1 MDKRWLWAVL
11 LVFILVGLTN
21 PVARAQGLSPQ
32 ETWVLQQVAAGYTA
46 DLREKF
52 GPEER
57 SRHLRGRFL
66 EALLTGEM
74 SGFKAHRRGVSVKN
88 AVIPD
93 YVSLRSAEVALAV
106 ELQACRFPAGVDCG
120 YALFKKS
127 LSLDGSI
134 ITGMARFNGMKVESD
149 ASFHNTEFQGGA
161 FFEGANIQGRLSLR
175 EARFTGNLGGQFT
188 NLQVG
193 SDADFSQALFQ
204 GDSFFSRMRVKG
216 NFVIFNGAFEKQVF
230 FDGTEVGGD
239 FNGINAQFRHP
250 QAPVYLVNLKV
261 GQMGLFTGLKSQGG
275 VSLAMAQFRDLFL
288 GNPDPAQIIGYKGLT
303 LDYAVV
309 ERVLD
314 LRNLEVDHLSAK
326 KLTAKDLAFI
336 DNVRIKDEAHLDSSS
351 FFILMLTKVAWPR
364 TGDKVW
370 LDEMTYQAI
379 HARDNLAE
387 ENPQDWRKLLDLLQ
401 ISRFNTQNY
410 SQLESYFKRRGEQDR
425 ADEVFIQGKRRE
437 NLEKWWRPTN
447 LATFIFWDLLAGYG
461 RKPSRTLW
469 ISLSIVLLGM
479 LFFDPKNFDPSFV
492 GGWRW
497 LLNGDRRKTGVIRF
511 FLSLDE
517 FLPGVD
523 LGLARLWQ
531 ISQISFGALLYYHFH
546 KIAGW
551 ILIPIALAA
560 VYTQFK

>member
-1 MDKRWLWAVL
+1 M
-11 LVFILVGLTN
+11 LVFILAGFTAGA
-21 PVARAQGLSPQ
+21 ARAQGLSPQ

-52 GPEER
+52 GPDEK
-57 SRHLRGRFL
+57 SRNLRGRFL

-74 SGFKAHRRGVSVKN
+74 SGFKAHRRGVSIKN

-93 YVSLRSAEVALAV
+93 YVSLRSAEVSQAV
-106 ELQACRFPAGVDCG
+106 ELQACRFPAGLDFG

-134 ITGMARFNGMKVESD
+134 IAGMAMFNGMKVESD
-149 ASFHNTEFQGGA
+149 ASFNQTEFQGGL
-161 FFEGANIQGRLSLR
+161 FFEGANIQGRLNAR
-175 EARFTGNLGGQFT
+175 EARLTGKLGGQFT

-193 SDADFSQALFQ
+193 SDADFSQARFQ
-204 GDSFFSRMRVKG
+204 ADTFCSRMRVKG
-216 NFVIFNGAFEKQVF
+216 NFSIFNAVFEKQAF

-239 FNGINAQFRHP
+239 FNGINAQFSHP

-288 GNPDPAQIIGYKGLT
+288 GSTDPAHSIGYKALT

-314 LRNLEVDHLSAK
+314 LRNLQVDNLSAK
-326 KLTAKDLAFI
+326 KLTAKDLAFM
-336 DNVRIKDEAHLDSSS
+336 DNVRVKDEAHLESSS
-351 FFILMLTKVAWPR
+351 FFILMLTKVVWPQ

-370 LDEMTYQAI
+370 LDEMTYQSI
-379 HARDNLAE
+379 HARDNIAE
-387 ENPQDWRKLLDLLQ
+387 EKPQDWRKLLQLLQ

-410 SQLESYFKRRGEQDR
+410 SQLESYFQRRGEKDR
-425 ADEVFIQGKRRE
+425 ADEVFVQGKRRE
-437 NLEKWWRPTN
+437 TLEKWWRPTSM
-447 LATFIFWDLLAGYG
+447 ATFIFWDLLAGYG

-479 LFFDPKNFDPSFV
+479 LFFDPKNFDPSFL
-492 GGWRW
+492 GGWSW
-497 LLNGDRRKTGVIRF
+497 LLNGDRNKTGVIRF

-523 LGLARLWQ
+523 LGLAKLWQ
-531 ISQISFGALLYYHFH
+531 ISQISFGTLLYYHFH

>member
-1 MDKRWLWAVL
+1 VGKRVL
-11 LVFILVGLTN
+11 LAIILGFILAGLTGGG
-21 PVARAQGLSPQ
+21 ALAQGLSPQ
-32 ETWVLQQVAAGYTA
+32 ETWVMQQVAAGFTA
-46 DLREKF
+46 DLQEKF

-74 SGFKAHRRGVSVKN
+74 SGFKAHRRGVSIKN

-93 YVSLRSAEVALAV
+93 YVSLRSAEVAQAV

-120 YALFKKS
+120 YTLFKKS

-134 ITGMARFNGMKVESD
+134 ITGMAMFNGMKVESD
-149 ASFHNTEFQGGA
+149 ASFNKTGFQGGA
-161 FFEGANIQGRLSLR
+161 FFEGANIQGRLSAR

-204 GDSFFSRMRVKG
+204 ADTFCSRMRVKG
-216 NFVIFNGAFEKQVF
+216 NFVIFNGVFEKQVF

-261 GQMGLFTGLKSQGG
+261 GQMGLFTNLKSQGG

-288 GNPDPAQIIGYKGLT
+288 GNPEPTQIIGYKALT

-314 LRNLEVDHLSAK
+314 LRNLEVDNLSAK
-326 KLTAKDLAFI
+326 KLTAKDLAFL

-351 FFILMLTKVAWPR
+351 FFILMLTKVAWPQTR
-364 TGDKVW
+364 NRVW

-379 HARDNLAE
+379 HARDNVAE
-387 ENPQDWRKLLDLLQ
+387 EKPQDWLKLLDLLQ

-410 SQLESYFKRRGEQDR
+410 SQLESYFQRRGEKDR

-437 NLEKWWRPTN
+437 ILQKWWRPTN
-447 LATFIFWDLLAGYG
+447 LATFLFWDLLAGYG

-469 ISLSIVLLGM
+469 ISLAIVMVGM
-479 LFFDPKNFDPSFV
+479 LFFDHRNFDPSFV
-492 GGWRW
+492 GGWKW
-497 LLNGDRRKTGVIRF
+497 LLNGDPSKTAVIRF

-523 LGLARLWQ
+523 LGLAKLWQ
-531 ISQISFGALLYYHFH
+531 ISQISFGTLLYYHFR

-551 ILIPIALAA
+551 ILIPVALAA

>member
-1 MDKRWLWAVL
+1 MGKRIQLAVM
-11 LVFILVGLTN
+11 LVFILSGLTGG
-21 PVARAQGLSPQ
+21 AASAQGPSPQ

-52 GPEER
+52 GPEDK

-74 SGFKAHRRGVSVKN
+74 SGFKAHRRGVSIKN

-93 YVSLRSAEVALAV
+93 YVSLRSAEVSQAV
-106 ELQACRFPAGVDCG
+106 ELQACRFPAGVDFG

-134 ITGMARFNGMKVESD
+134 IAGMAMFNGMKVESD
-149 ASFHNTEFQGGA
+149 ASFNQTEFQGGV
-161 FFEGANIQGRLSLR
+161 FFEGANILGRVSAR
-175 EARFTGNLGGQFT
+175 EARLTGKLGGQFT

-204 GDSFFSRMRVKG
+204 ADTFFSRMRVKG
-216 NFVIFNGAFEKQVF
+216 NFSIFNSVFEKQVF

-239 FNGINAQFRHP
+239 FNGINAQFSHP

-261 GQMGLFTGLKSQGG
+261 GQMGLFTNLKSQGG
-275 VSLAMAQFRDLFL
+275 ISLAMAQFRDLFL
-288 GNPDPAQIIGYKGLT
+288 GSTDQAQTIGYKGLT

-314 LRNLEVDHLSAK
+314 LRNLQVDNLSAK
-326 KLTAKDLAFI
+326 KLTAKDLAFL
-336 DNVRIKDEAHLDSSS
+336 DNVRVKDEAHLESST
-351 FFILMLTKVAWPR
+351 FFILMLTKMAWPQ

-379 HARDNLAE
+379 HARDNVAE
-387 ENPQDWRKLLDLLQ
+387 EKPQDWRKLLHLLQ

-410 SQLESYFKRRGEQDR
+410 SQLESYFQRRGEKDR
-425 ADEVFIQGKRRE
+425 ADEVYVQGKRRE
-437 NLEKWWRPTN
+437 TLEKWWRPSSM
-447 LATFIFWDLLAGYG
+447 ATFIFWDLLAGYG

-469 ISLSIVLLGM
+469 ISLSIVFLGM
-479 LFFDPKNFDPSFV
+479 LFFDPKNFDPSFL
-492 GGWRW
+492 GGWGW
-497 LLNGDRRKTGVIRF
+497 LLNGDPTKTGVIRF

-523 LGLARLWQ
+523 LGLAKLWQ
-531 ISQISFGALLYYHFH
+531 ISQISFGTLLYYHFH

>member
-1 MDKRWLWAVL
+1 MGKRML
-11 LVFILVGLTN
+11 LAALLLFILAGLTAGA
-21 PVARAQGLSPQ
+21 ARAQGQSPQ
-32 ETWVLQQVAAGYTA
+32 ETWVLQQLASGLTA

-52 GPEER
+52 GPEEKAR
-57 SRHLRGRFL
+57 VLRGRFL

-74 SGFKAHRRGVSVKN
+74 SGFKAHRRGVSIKN

-93 YVSLRSAEVALAV
+93 YVSLRSAEVVQAV
-106 ELQACRFPAGVDCG
+106 DLQACRFPAGVDFG

-127 LSLDGSI
+127 LSLDGST
-134 ITGMARFNGMKVESD
+134 ITGMAMFNGMKVESD
-149 ASFHNTEFQGGA
+149 ASFNKTEFQGGA
-161 FFEGANIQGRLSLR
+161 FLEGANLQGRLIAR
-175 EARFTGNLGGQFT
+175 EARFTGKIGGQFT

-193 SDADFSQALFQ
+193 SDADFSQAFFQ
-204 GDSFFSRMRVKG
+204 SDTFCSRMRIKG
-216 NFVIFNGAFEKQVF
+216 NFVIFNGVFENQAF

-239 FNGINAQFRHP
+239 FNGINAQFRHT

-288 GNPDPAQIIGYKGLT
+288 GNPEPAQIIGYKALI

-314 LRNLEVDHLSAK
+314 LRNLEVDYLSAK
-326 KLTAKDLAFI
+326 KLTAKDLAFF
-336 DNVRIKDEAHLDSSS
+336 DNVRVKDEAHLDSSS
-351 FFILMLTKVAWPR
+351 FFILMLTKVAWPQAR
-364 TGDKVW
+364 NRVW

-379 HARDNLAE
+379 HARDDLAE
-387 ENPQDWRKLLDLLQ
+387 EKPQDWLKLLHLLQ

-410 SQLESYFKRRGEQDR
+410 SQLESFFQRRGEKDK

-437 NLEKWWRPTN
+437 ILQKWWRPTN
-447 LATFIFWDLLAGYG
+447 LATFVFWDLLAGYG

-469 ISLSIVLLGM
+469 ISLAIVMLGM
-479 LFFDPKNFDPSFV
+479 LFFDHRNFDPSFV
-492 GGWRW
+492 GGWKW
-497 LLNGDRRKTGVIRF
+497 LLNGDPSKTTAIRF

-523 LGLARLWQ
+523 LGLAKLWQ
-531 ISQISFGALLYYHFH
+531 ISQISFGTLLYYHFH

>member
-1 MDKRWLWAVL
+1 MGKRVL
-11 LVFILVGLTN
+11 LALIPVFILAGLMSGA
-21 PVARAQGLSPQ
+21 ARAQGLSPQ
-32 ETWVLQQVAAGYTA
+32 ETWVMQQVAGGFTA

-52 GPEER
+52 GPEEK

-74 SGFKAHRRGVSVKN
+74 SGFKAHRRGVSIKN

-93 YVSLRSAEVALAV
+93 YVSLRSAEIAQAV
-106 ELQACRFPAGVDCG
+106 ELQACRFPAGLDCG

-134 ITGMARFNGMKVESD
+134 ITGMAMFNGMKVESD
-149 ASFHNTEFQGGA
+149 ASFNGTEFQGGT
-161 FFEGANIQGRLSLR
+161 FFEGANIQGRLSAR
-175 EARFTGNLGGQFT
+175 EVRFTGKLGAQFT

-204 GDSFFSRMRVKG
+204 ADTFCSRMRVKG
-216 NFVIFNGAFEKQVF
+216 NFVIFNSVFEKQAF

-239 FNGINAQFRHP
+239 FNAINAQFRHP

-288 GNPDPAQIIGYKGLT
+288 GNSEPAQIISYKALT

-314 LRNLEVDHLSAK
+314 LRNLEVDKLSAK
-326 KLTAKDLAFI
+326 KLTAKDLAFL
-336 DNVRIKDEAHLDSSS
+336 DNVRLKDEARLDSSS
-351 FFILMLTKVAWPR
+351 FFILMLIKVAWPQTR
-364 TGDKVW
+364 NRVW
-370 LDEMTYQAI
+370 LDEMTYQAL
-379 HARDNLAE
+379 HARDNVAE
-387 ENPQDWRKLLDLLQ
+387 EKPQDWLKLLDLLQ

-410 SQLESYFKRRGEQDR
+410 SQLESYFQRRGEKDR

-437 NLEKWWRPTN
+437 ILQKWWRPTN

-469 ISLSIVLLGM
+469 ISFSIVLLGM

-492 GGWRW
+492 GGWGW

-531 ISQISFGALLYYHFH
+531 ISQISFGTLLYYHFH